1 MGLKEKL
8 LSASLAGMT
17 AGSALLGGE
26 PNIEES
32 APPEKITM
40 TINKKQAPQV
50 NQQKSDMNEEIGST
64 TPLSSEEM
72 QEHFQLECQ
81 ARDQKKA
88 NYTTKEGYKYYIDYS
103 YGASFN
109 FELYRAYKEK
119 KSSFVFDGV
128 TYQTETAYAENQQL
142 KAARKNEKATYTFM
156 DEEKKAC
163 SYYPL
168 QEQMNVFGNTYE
180 EVLAPQDEESKKY
193 LNEYAQLYTS
203 KPSEELEMKDRLY
216 QLWRVCGYPEIRN
229 QTEENMTLMGRI
241 IEYNRHG
248 KTAHFKPSLYGKDT
262 VYLIPEHFLGHET
275 FNAEANVDYLL
286 PEIAHAF
293 RHKNNV
299 FGEATQFIGDGLKD
313 ILTFKSI
320 GFTPKAQLNNYSN
333 PDRMEYDAH
342 KIVEPALRD
351 FVHGKIKTL
360 EEMYYIIDTERKKN
374 GNEYIWTPTAKEKI
388 AIGAKQMS
396 NSPKE
401 LKVADTLH
409 TKNSRSI

>member
-8 LSASLAGMT
+8 LSVSLAGMT

-26 PNIEES
+26 PNTEEHT
-32 APPEKITM
+32 PPEKITM

-88 NYTTKEGYKYYIDYS
+88 NYTTKEGHKYYIDYS

-128 TYQTETAYAENQQL
+128 TYQTETADLENQQL
-142 KAARKNEKATYTFM
+142 KAARKNGKATYTFM

-193 LNEYAQLYTS
+193 LNEYARLHTS
-203 KPSEELEMKDRLY
+203 KDSEELEMKDRLY

-241 IEYNRHG
+241 IEHNRNG
-248 KTAHFKPSLYGKDT
+248 KTAHFKPALYGRDT
-262 VYLIPEHFLGHET
+262 VYLIPERYLGASRL
-275 FNAEANVDYLL
+275 NADGDVDDLL

-320 GFTPKAQLNNYSN
+320 GFTATAQAQNYNN
-333 PDRMEYDAH
+333 PDRMEYDTH
-342 KIVEPALRD
+342 EIVEPALRG
-351 FVHGKIKTL
+351 FVHGKIGTL
-360 EEMYYIIDTERKKN
+360 EEMYYLIDEARKKN
-374 GNEYIWTPTAKEKI
+374 GNEYTWTSGAKEKI
-388 AIGAKQMS
+388 AIGEKRISDSSQ
-396 NSPKE
+396 E
-401 LKVADTLH
+401 LKVANIIR